1 MQEEIKKKRK
11 ILSKAFSKTLKF
23 FREKTGKSITLIS
36 DEINL
41 SKTIWADAENGEV
54 DMQFSTFWR
63 IMEAL
68 DVEPEEFI
76 KVLKTNLPKKFEF
89 FD

>member
-1 MQEEIKKKRK
+1 MQENIKNKRK
-11 ILSKAFSKTLKF
+11 TLSKAFSQTLKNL
-23 FREKTGKSITLIS
+23 REKTGKSITLIS

-63 IMEAL
+63 ITEAL
-68 DVEPEEFI
+68 DIPPEDFI
-76 KVLKTNLPKKFEF
+76 KILKTNLPKNFGF